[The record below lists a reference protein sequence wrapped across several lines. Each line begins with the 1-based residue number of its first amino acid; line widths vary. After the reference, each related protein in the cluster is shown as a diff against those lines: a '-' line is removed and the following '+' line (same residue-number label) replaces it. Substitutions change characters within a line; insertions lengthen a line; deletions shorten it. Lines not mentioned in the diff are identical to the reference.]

1 MKEERSNRRH
11 RWKVLGTGVLA
22 NAVFSAAFQGLPTTA
37 IFMRTGYEI
46 STGEVGVIIG
56 LMGLGIAISELP
68 WGILTDRWGDRLVLL
83 MGLAGILTT
92 FLILSAFLTPDGKT
106 IPSYTLVGISM
117 FFLGALGGSIN
128 GSSGRAISFWFD
140 DKERGLAMSIR
151 QTAVPLGGG
160 LGAIFLPVLATKYG
174 FAEVFGALAAG
185 AGAALYLAWLW
196 VYDPAVSLNPARID
210 TKNKNVI
217 RLENPLKDLQT
228 WKIAVAIGVLCGPQF
243 AILTFGSIF
252 FHDVFGAGIMFIGIA
267 FMIIQIGAIV
277 SRIWSGMWTDK
288 HGNRKQYLRYCSFIS
303 ASLFCVTAIICAISE
318 SAHYNAN
325 DILIYMA
332 PCFVITGIVVSAWHG
347 VAFAELISVSG
358 KQKSGTALGMA
369 NSCVFAFYFIVPSSI
384 PLILS
389 ASSWSIVWFVS
400 ALLCIVAVL
409 LLPRYSP
416 IENRLCEQT

>member
-1 MKEERSNRRH
+1 
-11 RWKVLGTGVLA
+11 
-22 NAVFSAAFQGLPTTA
+22 
-37 IFMRTGYEI
+37 
-46 STGEVGVIIG
+46 
-56 LMGLGIAISELP
+56 
-68 WGILTDRWGDRLVLL
+68 
-83 MGLAGILTT
+83 
-92 FLILSAFLTPDGKT
+92 
-106 IPSYTLVGISM
+106 
-117 FFLGALGGSIN
+117 
-128 GSSGRAISFWFD
+128 
-140 DKERGLAMSIR
+140 MSIR

-228 WKIAVAIGVLCGPQF
+228 WKIDVAIGVLCGPQF

>member
-1 MKEERSNRRH
+1 MKGDDFSRRNH
-11 RWKVLGTGVLA
+11 RWKVLGAGVIA

-68 WGILTDRWGDRLVLL
+68 WGILTDKWGDRVVLL
-83 MGLAGILTT
+83 LGLVGILAT
-92 FLILSAFLTPDGKT
+92 FLILSTFLAPDGKSA
-106 IPSYTLVGISM
+106 PSYTLVGISM

-160 LGAIFLPVLATKYG
+160 LGAIFLPLLASRYG
-174 FAEVFGALAAG
+174 FTEVFGALAMCSC
-185 AGAALYLAWLW
+185 AALYLAWLW
-196 VYDPAVSLNPARID
+196 VYDPIVGSNIGEAE
-210 TKNKNVI
+210 TKTSDF
-217 RLENPLKDLQT
+217 LLLDNPLKNINV
-228 WKIAVAIGVLCGPQF
+228 WRMAFIIGILCAPQF

-252 FHDVFGAGIMFIGIA
+252 FHDVFGAGIMLIGVV
-267 FMIIQIGAIV
+267 FMVIQIGAIA
-277 SRIWSGMWTDK
+277 SRIWSGIWTDK
-288 HGNRKQYLRYCSFIS
+288 HGNRKKYLHYCSFIS
-303 ASLFCVTAIICAISE
+303 AFLFCITATICFISE
-318 SAHYNAN
+318 NSNFDKNNLLMY
-325 DILIYMA
+325 IV
-332 PCFVITGIVVSAWHG
+332 PCFVITGIVISAWHG

-384 PLILS
+384 PFMLNKF
-389 ASSWSIVWFVS
+389 SWSIVWLVS
-400 ALLCIVAVL
+400 ALLCVIGVL
-409 LLPRYSP
+409 LLPQNTP
-416 IENRLCEQT
+416 EQKLCEQT